1 MDLCK
6 SISTSENNTASSDI
20 FIMLDFRAFN
30 LTNEELEMRNRQ
42 KACLY
47 FDEGYIFGKAGSGFE
62 RWNLACPTK
71 YIHWALERLYQA
83 YKEFAVK

>member
-1 MDLCK
+1 
-6 SISTSENNTASSDI
+6 
-20 FIMLDFRAFN
+20 
-30 LTNEELEMRNRQ
+30 MRNRQ

-71 YIHWALERLYQA
+71 YIYWALERLYQA

>member
-1 MDLCK
+1 
-6 SISTSENNTASSDI
+6 
-20 FIMLDFRAFN
+20 
-30 LTNEELEMRNRQ
+30 MRNRQ